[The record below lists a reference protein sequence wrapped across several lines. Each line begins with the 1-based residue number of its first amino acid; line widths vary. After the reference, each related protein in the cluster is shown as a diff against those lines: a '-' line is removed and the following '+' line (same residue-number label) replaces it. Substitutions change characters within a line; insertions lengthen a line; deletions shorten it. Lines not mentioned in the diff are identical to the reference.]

1 MVCFLKKGNTID
13 LMSVGTHKSCYSELQ
28 GGGVLFK
35 PEKADISWKNCTEL
49 TEEGVT
55 MSCADKSVMRENY
68 LTILLAG
75 AFFVSFNAVFLGKV
89 QAHNVQP
96 QPITCKKIN
105 SIQDKRKEGVL
116 GWGGEAN
123 KGDRS
128 VSLVHT
134 NTVKAVRE
142 HNCL

>member
-1 MVCFLKKGNTID
+1 
-13 LMSVGTHKSCYSELQ
+13 
-28 GGGVLFK
+28 
-35 PEKADISWKNCTEL
+35 
-49 TEEGVT
+49 

-116 GWGGEAN
+116 G
-123 KGDRS
+123 
-128 VSLVHT
+128 
-134 NTVKAVRE
+134 
-142 HNCL
+142 